1 MKMNIKQ
8 QENFMRRKEKERRK
22 EKMIKFKINNHT
34 WRIEEKTGEEL
45 LKLYGK
51 ENATF
56 VFGFTNNIIQAIY
69 INEELG
75 SEQKVITLKHE
86 LMHCYMWETGFYYV
100 DDFNE
105 EVICDLVSR
114 SNDFINEVVEKWKK
128 ENK

>member
-1 MKMNIKQ
+1 
-8 QENFMRRKEKERRK
+8 
-22 EKMIKFKINNHT
+22 MIKFKINNHT